1 MHLNNPSQHIPG
13 DTAGPCFGSIS
24 ERILRTFSQAVASS
38 NEFMA
43 TTPMPTFEP
52 EAAPRA
58 ASTCLICCAACTE
71 MTRPASATVS
81 GVFSFSA
88 ARQGRPHQYFDML
101 KRLHALV
108 LSKH

>member
-1 MHLNNPSQHIPG
+1 M
-13 DTAGPCFGSIS
+13 
-24 ERILRTFSQAVASS
+24 RTFSQAVASS

-43 TTPMPTFEP
+43 TTPMPIFEP
-52 EAAPRA
+52 EAEPRA

-71 MTRPASATVS
+71 MTRPALATVS

-88 ARQGRPHQYFDML
+88 AHQGRRQQYSVML

-108 LSKH
+108 LSNH